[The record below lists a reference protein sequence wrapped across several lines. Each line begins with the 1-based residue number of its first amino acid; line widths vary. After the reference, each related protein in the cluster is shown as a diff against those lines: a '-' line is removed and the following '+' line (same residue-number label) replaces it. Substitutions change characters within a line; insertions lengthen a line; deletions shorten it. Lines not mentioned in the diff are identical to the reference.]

1 MILAVA
7 AASIFLHFRAAILNE
22 KDWIDIEVG
31 VFTDERGFSVVGFAV
46 VVGAFDVAAA
56 WIGEGDGLQGYA
68 QRFLRS
74 IWSWE

>member
-7 AASIFLHFRAAILNE
+7 AASIFLHFSAAILNE

-31 VFTDERGFSVVGFAV
+31 VFADERGFSVVGLAA

-56 WIGEGDGLQGYA
+56 WVGEGDGRRENDEGISGSA
-68 QRFLRS
+68 G
-74 IWSWE
+74 SWK

>member
-31 VFTDERGFSVVGFAV
+31 VFADERGFSVVGFAV

-56 WIGEGDGLQGYA
+56 WLGESGGRDENGEWVSGSA
-68 QRFLRS
+68 G
-74 IWSWE
+74 SWE